1 MFSNFKFFIKIRR
14 NKAGFI
20 SKNLITFAQTENRI
34 LNYLI
39 TQISLNKDFLYSIFG
54 GISTHPVTTS
64 AVISLLVSIL
74 LLCFSAI
81 ISASEVAFFSL
92 NPQTLDKLEENERKA
107 DKNILRLLKTPQRLL
122 ATILISNNFLNVA
135 VIMLITYFT
144 NTVLSFDSA
153 PILGFIFQTI
163 IITFAIL
170 LFAEI
175 IPKVYATQ
183 FALKTAYKTVPIL
196 SAMET
201 FLGPFVSLL
210 VNSTSIVNNRLAKRN
225 RSNISMDE
233 LSQALELTSNSKDE
247 DKEIL
252 EGIIKFGNIQ
262 VVDIMTSRVDMVV
275 VDIKLNFK
283 QLLDIIIES
292 GFSRIPVFTGTR
304 DNIKGLLYSKDLLPH
319 LDKPANFRWQ
329 SLMRQA
335 YFVPETKMID
345 DLLIDFQENHVH
357 LALVVDEYGG
367 TSGLITLEDI
377 LEEIVGDISD
387 EYDNEQLMFTKI
399 DNHTFIFEAKILLN
413 DFFKIA
419 EIEEDDFVK
428 VTEEVETL
436 AGLILEL
443 KGDIPAKN
451 ERIDYGRYVFEIVA
465 ADNRRIKKVKL
476 FIKDDFE
483 KSEGNGFNPL
493 KME

>member
-1 MFSNFKFFIKIRR
+1 MDKEIIYTTI
-14 NKAGFI
+14 AG
-20 SKNLITFAQTENRI
+20 ITI
-34 LNYLI
+34 
-39 TQISLNKDFLYSIFG
+39 
-54 GISTHPVTTS
+54 HPLTTS
-64 AVISLLVSIL
+64 AVIALAISVL
-74 LLCFSAI
+74 LLCFSAL

-92 NPQTLDKLEENERKA
+92 SPQILDKLEENERKA
-107 DKNILRLLKTPQRLL
+107 DSQILRLLKSPQRLL
-122 ATILISNNFLNVA
+122 ATILIGSNLLNVA
-135 VIMLITYFT
+135 VILLITYFT
-144 NTVLSFDSA
+144 TSIFSFDTV
-153 PILGFIFQTI
+153 PLVGFIFQTI
-163 IITFAIL
+163 VITFAIL

-183 FALKTAYKTVPIL
+183 FALKTAYGTVPIL
-196 SAMET
+196 SAMEKL
-201 FLGPFVSLL
+201 FGPFVSLL
-210 VNSTSIVNNRLAKRN
+210 VNSTSMVNNRLAKHSK
-225 RSNISMDE
+225 SNISMDE

-262 VVDIMTSRVDMVV
+262 VVEIMTSRVDMVV
-275 VDIKLNFK
+275 ADIKSNYK
-283 QLLDIIIES
+283 QLMDIIIKS
-292 GFSRIPVFTGTR
+292 GYSRIPVFAGTR

-335 YFVPETKMID
+335 YYVPETKMID
-345 DLLIDFQENHVH
+345 DLLIEFQENHVH

-377 LEEIVGDISD
+377 MEEIVGDISD
-387 EYDNEQLMFTKI
+387 EYDDVQQLFIKI

-419 EIEEDDFVK
+419 EIEEDDFLK
-428 VTEEVETL
+428 ITDDVETL

-476 FIKDDFE
+476 YIKDDFS
-483 KSEGNGFNPL
+483 KSEDN
-493 KME
+493 